1 MKILVSAEFFRVY
14 ISVITVVLVYFFS
27 YQLQH
32 KVSRLIGFLSKKFG
46 TYSVTKEHAIQKYV
60 YQHKTSAISRV
71 YRWINQQ
78 LIALGLK
85 TQGITPLGYFLFW
98 GIASLILVI
107 VLGIVLNVGVIFSGM
122 LWAILWCCMLIMT
135 RVIVSER
142 IEKREM
148 EVMDAIDLLVPE
160 LHNGVKNAIIT
171 YKDNVPAGIRDD
183 FRMFV
188 VNVQDRGFSFA
199 DAMYSLADGLG
210 DVFLDFAEKS
220 IYYESMGEKDLL
232 DIFTDI
238 VETNRLRRQLRE
250 KNNRRFT
257 ELKVTFIVSSIM
269 TFGYFLFIISTDMF
283 SRKFLLRTTAGNII
297 LLIIC
302 VIVFGVL
309 AFITTI
315 KSRTI

>member
-1 MKILVSAEFFRVY
+1 MKYIVSQDVARIV
-14 ISVITVVLVYFFS
+14 IGVITVVVVYFFS
-27 YQLQH
+27 YQFQT
-32 KVSRLIGFLSKKFG
+32 KVSKIIGFIGKKFG
-46 TYSVTKEHAIQKYV
+46 TYTTTKEHALQKYV
-60 YQHKTSAISRV
+60 YQHKNSIVSKL
-71 YRWINQQ
+71 YKWINQQ
-78 LIALGLK
+78 LIALGMK
-85 TQGITPLGYFLFW
+85 SQGITPLGFFIFW
-98 GIASLILVI
+98 GFASLILAV
-107 VLGIVLNVGVIFSGM
+107 VLGFVLGTSLMFVSL
-122 LWAILWCCMLIMT
+122 LWFVLWGCMLIMT
-135 RVIVSER
+135 RVIVSEK

-183 FRMFV
+183 FRAFV

-250 KNNRRFT
+250 KNNRRFR
-257 ELKVTFIVSSIM
+257 ELKVTFIISSLM
-269 TFGYFLFIISTDMF
+269 TFGYFLFLVSTDVF
-283 SRKFLLRTTAGNII
+283 SRQFLLQSTGGNII

-302 VIVFGVL
+302 IIIFGVMS
-309 AFITTI
+309 FITTI
-315 KSRTI
+315 KSRSI

>member
-1 MKILVSAEFFRVY
+1 MKYIVSQDVARIV
-14 ISVITVVLVYFFS
+14 IGVITVVVVYFFS
-27 YQLQH
+27 YQFQT
-32 KVSRLIGFLSKKFG
+32 KVSKIIGFIGKKFG
-46 TYSVTKEHAIQKYV
+46 TYTTTKEHALQKYV
-60 YQHKTSAISRV
+60 YQHKNSIVSKL
-71 YRWINQQ
+71 YKWINQQ
-78 LIALGLK
+78 LIALGMK
-85 TQGITPLGYFLFW
+85 SQGITPLGYFIFW
-98 GIASLILVI
+98 GFASLILAV
-107 VLGIVLNVGVIFSGM
+107 VLGFVLGTSLMFVSL
-122 LWAILWCCMLIMT
+122 LWFVLWGCMLIMT
-135 RVIVSER
+135 RVIVSEK

-183 FRMFV
+183 FRAFV

-250 KNNRRFT
+250 KNNRRFR
-257 ELKVTFIVSSIM
+257 ELKVTFIISSLM
-269 TFGYFLFIISTDMF
+269 TFGYFLFLVSTDVF
-283 SRKFLLRTTAGNII
+283 SRQFLLQSTGGNII

-302 VIVFGVL
+302 IIIFGVMS
-309 AFITTI
+309 FITTI
-315 KSRTI
+315 KSRSI